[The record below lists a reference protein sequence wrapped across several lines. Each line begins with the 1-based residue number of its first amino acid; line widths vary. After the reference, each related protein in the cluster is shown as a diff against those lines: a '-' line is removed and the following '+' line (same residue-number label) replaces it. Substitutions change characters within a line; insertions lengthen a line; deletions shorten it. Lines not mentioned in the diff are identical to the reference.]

1 MTEDSIRVPAG
12 RPSTFGD
19 GPASGHTSGGHTP
32 ARGGRRGLPVP
43 TELLVLL
50 IAAIAVLVAAAV
62 DDGFG
67 ASAAWAYVTALGVA
81 YIFSRGLVKRGHG
94 DHDGL

>member
-12 RPSTFGD
+12 RPSTLGD
-19 GPASGHTSGGHTP
+19 GVAGGTGAGHAP
-32 ARGGRRGLPVP
+32 ARRGRRGLPVP

-50 IAAIAVLVAAAV
+50 AASIAVLVAAAV